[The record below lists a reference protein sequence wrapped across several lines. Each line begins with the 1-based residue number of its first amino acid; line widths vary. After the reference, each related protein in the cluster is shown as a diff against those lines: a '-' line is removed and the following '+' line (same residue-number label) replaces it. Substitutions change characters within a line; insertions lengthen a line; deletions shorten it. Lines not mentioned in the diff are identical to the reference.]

1 MTTISVEEM
10 LDADIRAVLN
20 TVEGRRLLL
29 GIMKASGMFTASGVA
44 DPVAEGRR
52 LLGVSLFNLA
62 VETDWRLVLK
72 ALQEDFELAELMVR
86 AAGSAPAS
94 APASGRPSVN

>member
-10 LDADIRAVLN
+10 LDADMLAVLN

-44 DPVAEGRR
+44 DPMAEGRR

-62 VETDWRLVLK
+62 AETDWRLLLK
-72 ALQEDFELAELMVR
+72 AMQEDFELAELM
-86 AAGSAPAS
+86 AEASNNTPAPS
-94 APASGRPSVN
+94 STRPGVH

>member
-1 MTTISVEEM
+1 MTTIDVEEM
-10 LDADIRAVLN
+10 LDADMRAVLN

-44 DPVAEGRR
+44 DPMAEGRR

-62 VETDWRLVLK
+62 AEVDWRLLLR
-72 ALQEDFELAELMVR
+72 AMQEDFELAELM
-86 AAGSAPAS
+86 AEATGNTSAPSS
-94 APASGRPSVN
+94 ARPGVH